1 MPVNIHIAGEHA
13 EQALSEL
20 RALTTGLLGTA
31 APSAPAAPPPPPQP
45 ASEPEKPAAK
55 ATRGRPKK
63 ADKPETTP
71 AKTEEAEA
79 ESEMVDVPDP
89 AEEADSQ
96 PAEAKS
102 VEAPADAPDLD
113 ANDVRGC
120 ISLVNACKDMTAA
133 RGLLSKFD
141 AKKVSDIK
149 KEHFA
154 EVVEQTAELLGVEFG
169 PALRAAKVQMLLTK
183 LDDSD
188 EHKALKEK
196 FGGPDALTIS
206 DADFDTLLGAA
217 D

>member
-13 EQALSEL
+13 KQALDEL
-20 RALTTGLLGTA
+20 RSLTAGLLGAA
-31 APSAPAAPPPPPQP
+31 APSVPAAPLPPLQP
-45 ASEPEKPAAK
+45 APEPAKEPAK
-55 ATRGRPKK
+55 AARGRPKK

-71 AKTEEAEA
+71 AKTEEAE
-79 ESEMVDVPDP
+79 VDPGAKVEP
-89 AEEADSQ
+89 EG
-96 PAEAKS
+96 KS

-154 EVVEQTAELLGVEFG
+154 EVVEQTAELLEVEFG

-196 FGGPDALTIS
+196 FGGPDALTIG
-206 DADFDTLLGAA
+206 DDEFTALEEAA
-217 D
+217 G

>member
-13 EQALSEL
+13 KQALDEL
-20 RALTTGLLGTA
+20 RSLTAGLLGRA
-31 APSAPAAPPPPPQP
+31 DAPTSQTPVAPPPPPQP

-79 ESEMVDVPDP
+79 ESEEKSGE
-89 AEEADSQ
+89 AEN
-96 PAEAKS
+96 S

-154 EVVEQTAELLGVEFG
+154 EVVEQTAELLEVEFG

-196 FGGPDALTIS
+196 FGGPDALTIG
-206 DADFDTLLGAA
+206 DDEFTALEEAA
-217 D
+217 G